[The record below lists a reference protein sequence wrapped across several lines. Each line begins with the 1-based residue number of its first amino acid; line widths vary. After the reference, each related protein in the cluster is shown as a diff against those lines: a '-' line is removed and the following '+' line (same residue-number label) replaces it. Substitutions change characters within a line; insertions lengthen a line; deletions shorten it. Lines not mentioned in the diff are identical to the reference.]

1 MPLSAAALEIFGL
14 FSLIFY
20 KIFVKKI
27 CDLKIIVSS
36 AQRRLSERYGVPSPH
51 KTTSD
56 KLIITYS
63 TTYRAFNSKKSP
75 TKRVGLIL

>member
-1 MPLSAAALEIFGL
+1 MPLSAETLEIFGL

-20 KIFVKKI
+20 KIFVKKH

-51 KTTSD
+51 KQPLTS
-56 KLIITYS
+56 
-63 TTYRAFNSKKSP
+63 
-75 TKRVGLIL
+75 